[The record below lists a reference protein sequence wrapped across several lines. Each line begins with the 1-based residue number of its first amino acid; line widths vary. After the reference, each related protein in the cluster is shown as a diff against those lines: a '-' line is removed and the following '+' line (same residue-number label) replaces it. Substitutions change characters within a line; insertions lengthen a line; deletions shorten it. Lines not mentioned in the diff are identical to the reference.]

1 MKLVLATE
9 ANKRFFHL
17 LDDLGSL
24 DVEVV
29 PALDEDSLRREIVD
43 ADAVYGWPSPE
54 ALARAEKLSWVH
66 TSSAGVEQLWSHPQL
81 RQSDIVVTNSRGAH
95 AANIAE
101 HALAM
106 LLAFSRGIIAAR
118 EYQAAG
124 QWAGTEVR
132 AVSWELSGSTMG
144 IIGYGNI
151 GRATGARAQALG
163 MKVLAVDREPVAPDA
178 AVATVGPLAK
188 LAALAM
194 AGRSLSELDLAD
206 APGPAH
212 FAVKEAVFPFRK
224 FPGVDT
230 LLGPE
235 MRSTGEVMG
244 IAGAF
249 PDAFWKAQ
257 EGAGNCLP
265 TGGCAFVSVR
275 DEDKA
280 GAAEVAGRLSTL
292 GFSLLATRGTAAY
305 LRARHIEC
313 DQVNKVL
320 EGQPHIVDRMKNG
333 EVHLVVNTTTDRQ
346 AIDDSFSIR
355 RQTVVQNIPYFT
367 TISAARAACAALGR
381 LREGV
386 PGVRSLQEY
395 VGEAPAP
402 GAAAMEA
409 R

>member
-188 LAALAM
+188 LADVLAAADVVVVTVPETPESRGMLGAEQFAMMKPSAGLIVVSRGATFDHDALVA
-194 AGRSLSELDLAD
+194 ALRSEAQ
-206 APGPAH
+206 GPA
-212 FAVKEAVFPFRK
+212 FA
-224 FPGVDT
+224 GLD
-230 LLGPE
+230 
-235 MRSTGEVMG
+235 STPIE
-244 IAGAF
+244 
-249 PDAFWKAQ
+249 PLPQDSPLWSLP
-257 EGAGNCLP
+257 NCLLTP
-265 TGGCAFVSVR
+265 HSSGHSLQKEQRVIALLKENVQRFAQGQPLINIV
-275 DEDKA
+275 DKA
-280 GAAEVAGRLSTL
+280 KG
-292 GFSLLATRGTAAY
+292 Y
-305 LRARHIEC
+305 
-313 DQVNKVL
+313 
-320 EGQPHIVDRMKNG
+320 
-333 EVHLVVNTTTDRQ
+333 
-346 AIDDSFSIR
+346 
-355 RQTVVQNIPYFT
+355 
-367 TISAARAACAALGR
+367 
-381 LREGV
+381 
-386 PGVRSLQEY
+386 
-395 VGEAPAP
+395 
-402 GAAAMEA
+402 
-409 R
+409 